1 MNKWIAI
8 PVIAVL
14 AVVTV
19 AGGYFL
25 WQQTT
30 KLGEAQAE
38 IVTLEDNVSTLEGN
52 VSTLQGKLTDSE
64 AEVSDLEVEVSD
76 LEGKASDLSS
86 ELEEKQQQLGDVQRI
101 VDSLAPKVQ
110 MQQLLGEFSNKRGRT
125 LLENPTLTH
134 SEWRRFVMDEFRMDM
149 AKYLKA
155 VDDPALRV
163 GYEKAIIWEVDGWH
177 IHLEEFDKLLTF
189 LSELI
194 EVDINELQAALAD

>member
-1 MNKWIAI
+1 MVKGWFLLGG
-8 PVIAVL
+8 VL
-14 AVVTV
+14 LLVSLLLIGCGVPKEDYEAVVAEKDSALTELQSV
-19 AGGYFL
+19 KSQL
-25 WQQTT
+25 NS
-30 KLGEAQAE
+30 AQ
-38 IVTLEDNVSTLEGN
+38 
-52 VSTLQGKLTDSE
+52 

-149 AKYLKA
+149 AKYLEA
-155 VDDPALRV
+155 VDDYALRV